1 MLLSLWIVLALGVF
15 AVGCGAKALRYLRMP
30 MHVRW
35 ELYPVA
41 HEKGRAHYGGSYFEE
56 VDWWTKPREVEKLA
70 EVRTILEEVLTLK
83 AVREHNRPLWL
94 PSLLF
99 HYGLYALCL
108 LGLALAAGAVAI
120 RLGLPAGPLA
130 GGAFLSLVGALGIVA
145 WTLGAALLLR
155 RRTADPELRVASTPA
170 DFLHLVLLLAL
181 FLASAGSWLWADR
194 TYATASAFLASLL
207 GAGPRPDL
215 PLLFAAQLVLLGL
228 FLVYLP
234 FSHMTHF
241 FTKYFTWHS
250 VRWDDAPNL
259 HGEFDAKAGKLLVR
273 PIGWSASHIGGGDGR
288 TWADVVTKKGGA

>member
-1 MLLSLWIVLALGVF
+1 M
-15 AVGCGAKALRYLRMP
+15 
-30 MHVRW
+30 
-35 ELYPVA
+35 
-41 HEKGRAHYGGSYFEE
+41 
-56 VDWWTKPREVEKLA
+56 EKLA

-145 WTLGAALLLR
+145 GTLGAALLLR

>member
-130 GGAFLSLVGALGIVA
+130 GVA
-145 WTLGAALLLR
+145 KAVPMLLRTCRAQALLPL
-155 RRTADPELRVASTPA
+155 
-170 DFLHLVLLLAL
+170 LV
-181 FLASAGSWLWADR
+181 SS
-194 TYATASAFLASLL
+194 TASALPSEFTSPQASLAL
-207 GAGPRPDL
+207 AALRAPLQKVLRVSVPAPD
-215 PLLFAAQLVLLGL
+215 
-228 FLVYLP
+228 
-234 FSHMTHF
+234 
-241 FTKYFTWHS
+241 S
-250 VRWDDAPNL
+250 V
-259 HGEFDAKAGKLLVR
+259 
-273 PIGWSASHIGGGDGR
+273 
-288 TWADVVTKKGGA
+288 